1 MMFKFNCLHRTRM
14 LGRLLLFGL
23 LLLIIF
29 KFQLSEVIFQTV
41 SNIFLKD
48 MFIKKGKSCDIS
60 KIAQNCFFVNKIDL
74 RVAQVI
80 KFAG

>member
-1 MMFKFNCLHRTRM
+1 MMFKLNCLHRTRI
-14 LGRLLLFGL
+14 LGRLLLFGQ

-41 SNIFLKD
+41 SKFFLRTCSL
-48 MFIKKGKSCDIS
+48 KKASPVTFQKLP
-60 KIAQNCFFVNKIDL
+60 KIVFFVNKIDL